1 MQIVNT
7 TTGEIITRQELV
19 ASLRTEVD
27 GKTTEVSLPRDLTGV
42 DLSEFGAA
50 LVEPTEPP
58 EGNAVP
64 DGAELVDGVWR
75 QKWRV
80 EPIPIHV
87 PQSVTMRQAQLALL
101 AHDLLDD
108 VEAAIA
114 ASGRAAQIEWNAA
127 KDVYRDS
134 PLALAMASVLELDEP
149 ALDALFI
156 EAATL

>member
-1 MQIVNT
+1 MQIVST
-7 TTGEIITRQELV
+7 ATGEIITRQELV

-27 GKTTEVSLPRDLTGV
+27 GEVIEVGLPRDLTGV

-50 LVEPTEPP
+50 LVESTEPP
-58 EGNAVP
+58 EGHAVL

-80 EPIPIHV
+80 EPIPIYV

-114 ASGRAAQIEWNAA
+114 ASGRAVQIEWNAA

-134 PLALAMASVLELDEP
+134 PLALAMAAVLELDEP

-156 EAATL
+156 EAAAI